1 LEEAIVTL
9 PVEHLTWQKGGQDEA
24 DLRDHLVRALIR
36 SGVCVTLQDASLD
49 YIFIANLPDCWSV
62 LPAGAPHDREMFG
75 PEIGAALTNLKTD
88 AIERLENQKQELA
101 VGQNQFFEFN
111 VELLVPTHN
120 PALIMT
126 TIIDLTEERR
136 RERTLKALLRE
147 LSHRSKNLL
156 AIIQSIATQTAR
168 HSGTLDGFLTKFRG
182 RLYSLSQSQDLITDS
197 SWTGAQ
203 FRDLA
208 TQQIEKYITEDH
220 SGITV
225 DGDNPWLSPNEA
237 LHVGLA
243 LHELV
248 VNAASHGG
256 TAKATTHVNLT
267 CQSEQLGS
275 RQQIAILWK
284 ETRLEG
290 QVTETGAGAGVEA
303 EAQNGRF
310 GSIVLERIVPN
321 AVDGAADYR
330 IASDHVTYD
339 LTFTQENPA

>member
-1 LEEAIVTL
+1 MTL

-62 LPAGAPHDREMFG
+62 LPAHAPHDQEMFG
-75 PEIGAALTNLKTD
+75 PEIGAALTSLKTD
-88 AIERLENQKQELA
+88 AIARQENQKRELA

-126 TIIDLTEERR
+126 TIIDMTEERR

-208 TQQIEKYITEDH
+208 TQQVEKYVSEDH
-220 SGITV
+220 SDINV

-256 TAKATTHVNLT
+256 PAKATTHVTLT
-267 CQSEQLGS
+267 CQSKPQGN
-275 RQQIAILWK
+275 RQQIVIRWN
-284 ETRLEG
+284 ETRSESEAAS
-290 QVTETGAGAGVEA
+290 TEA

-321 AVDGAADYR
+321 AVDGTADYR
-330 IASDHVTYD
+330 IAADHVTYD
-339 LTFTQENPA
+339 LSFTQEDPA

>member
-1 LEEAIVTL
+1 MTL
-9 PVEHLTWQKGGQDEA
+9 PVEHLTWQKGGQNEA

-49 YIFIANLPDCWSV
+49 YLFIANLPDCWSV
-62 LPAGAPHDREMFG
+62 LPAHSPRDEDMFG
-75 PEIGAALTNLKTD
+75 PEIGAALTSLKTD
-88 AIERLENQKQELA
+88 AITQQENQKQEMT

-126 TIIDLTEERR
+126 TIVDLTEERR

-168 HSGTLDGFLTKFRG
+168 HSGTLDSFLTKFRG

-197 SWTGAQ
+197 SWTGAR

-208 TQQIEKYITEDH
+208 SQQIEKYVSEDH

-225 DGDNPWLSPNEA
+225 EGDDPWLSPNEA

-243 LHELV
+243 LHELI

-256 TAKATTHVNLT
+256 ASKATAPVTLICDST
-267 CQSEQLGS
+267 LEGA
-275 RQQIAILWK
+275 RQQVSIRWH
-284 ETRLEG
+284 ETRPES
-290 QVTETGAGAGVEA
+290 EASNAEA
-303 EAQNGRF
+303 EQQDGRF
-310 GSIVLERIVPN
+310 GSIVLERVVPN
-321 AVDGAADYR
+321 AVNGVAHYR
-330 IASDHVTYD
+330 IAADHVAYD
-339 LTFTQENPA
+339 LTFTQENPT

>member
-1 LEEAIVTL
+1 MTL
-9 PVEHLTWQKGGQDEA
+9 PVEQLTWQKGGQKDA

-36 SGVCVTLQDASLD
+36 SGVCVTLQDSSLD

-62 LPAGAPHDREMFG
+62 LPAHAPSDQEMFG
-75 PEIGAALTNLKTD
+75 PEIGAALTDLKTD
-88 AIERLENQKQELA
+88 AITHLENQKQEMA
-101 VGQNQFFEFN
+101 FGQDQFFEFN

-126 TIIDLTEERR
+126 TIIDMTEERR

-168 HSGTLDGFLTKFRG
+168 HSGTLDSFLRKFRG

-197 SWTGAQ
+197 SWTGAR

-208 TQQIEKYITEDH
+208 TQQIEKYVAEDL
-220 SGITV
+220 SGIIV
-225 DGDNPWLSPNEA
+225 EGDNPWLSPTEA

-248 VNAASHGG
+248 VNAASHRDASQ
-256 TAKATTHVNLT
+256 TAGSVTLSCHSNPV
-267 CQSEQLGS
+267 GS
-275 RQQIAILWK
+275 RRQIEIRWSEARPDSP
-284 ETRLEG
+284 EPR
-290 QVTETGAGAGVEA
+290 ANVEP
-303 EAQNGRF
+303 QNGRF
-310 GSIVLERIVPN
+310 GSIVLERVVPN
-321 AVDGAADYR
+321 AVDGTARYQIAADQ
-330 IASDHVTYD
+330 VTYD
-339 LTFTQENPA
+339 LSFIQDNPI

>member
-1 LEEAIVTL
+1 MTL

-24 DLRDHLVRALIR
+24 ELRDHLVRALIR

-62 LPAGAPHDREMFG
+62 QPANAPQDLEMFG
-75 PEIGAALTNLKTD
+75 PEVGAALTRLKTD
-88 AIERLENQKQELA
+88 TIARKEDQKQELA
-101 VGQNQFFEFN
+101 VGEDQFFEFN
-111 VELLVPTHN
+111 IELLVPTHN

-126 TIIDLTEERR
+126 TIVDLTEERR

-197 SWTGAQ
+197 SWTGAR
-203 FRDLA
+203 FGDLA
-208 TQQIEKYITEDH
+208 TQQIEKYVSEDH
-220 SGITV
+220 SDIIV
-225 DGDNPWLSPNEA
+225 EGDNPWLSPNEA

-243 LHELV
+243 LHELI

-256 TAKATTHVNLT
+256 SSQATAPVTLT
-267 CQSEQLGS
+267 CSSTPEATR
-275 RQQIAILWK
+275 RQISIRWR
-284 ETRLEG
+284 ETRP
-290 QVTETGAGAGVEA
+290 VSETSHAEA
-303 EAQNGRF
+303 EQQNGRF
-310 GSIVLERIVPN
+310 GSIVLERVVPH
-321 AVDGAADYR
+321 AVDGVAHYR
-330 IASDHVTYD
+330 ISADHVAYD
-339 LTFTQENPA
+339 LTFTQESPA

>member
-1 LEEAIVTL
+1 MTL
-9 PVEHLTWQKGGQDEA
+9 PVEQLTWQKGGQNEA
-24 DLRDHLVRALIR
+24 ELNDHLVRALIR

-49 YIFIANLPDCWSV
+49 YIFIANLPDCWAV
-62 LPAGAPHDREMFG
+62 LPAQSPRDQDMFG
-75 PEIGAALTNLKTD
+75 PEIGAALTDLKTD
-88 AIERLENQKQELA
+88 AITRLENQKQEMV

-120 PALIMT
+120 PALVMT

-168 HSGTLDGFLTKFRG
+168 HSGTLDSFLSKFRG

-197 SWTGAQ
+197 SWTGAR

-208 TQQIEKYITEDH
+208 TQQIEKYVTEGH
-220 SGITV
+220 SGITLE
-225 DGDNPWLSPNEA
+225 GDNPWLSPNEA

-248 VNAASHGG
+248 VNAASHSGPAQA
-256 TAKATTHVNLT
+256 TAPVRLT
-267 CQSEQLGS
+267 CTN
-275 RQQIAILWK
+275 RQQDNRRQIEIRWN
-284 ETRLEG
+284 ETRPESP
-290 QVTETGAGAGVEA
+290 ASHAEA
-303 EAQNGRF
+303 EPHNGRF
-310 GSIVLERIVPN
+310 GSIVLERVVPN
-321 AVDGAADYR
+321 AVDGTAHYR
-330 IASDHVTYD
+330 IAPDHVTYE

>member
-1 LEEAIVTL
+1 MTL
-9 PVEHLTWQKGGQDEA
+9 PVEQLTWQKGGQNEA
-24 DLRDHLVRALIR
+24 DLNNHLVRALIR

-62 LPAGAPHDREMFG
+62 LPAQSPRDQDMFG
-75 PEIGAALTNLKTD
+75 LEIGAALTSLKTD
-88 AIERLENQKQELA
+88 AITRQENQKQELI

-111 VELLVPTHN
+111 VELIVPTHN

-126 TIIDLTEERR
+126 TIVDLTEERR

-168 HSGTLDGFLTKFRG
+168 HSGTLDSFLSKFRG

-197 SWTGAQ
+197 SWTGAR

-208 TQQIEKYITEDH
+208 AQQIEKYITDDH
-220 SGITV
+220 SGITLE
-225 DGDNPWLSPNEA
+225 GSNPWLSPNEA

-256 TAKATTHVNLT
+256 AAQATAPVKLT
-267 CQSEQLGS
+267 CQSR
-275 RQQIAILWK
+275 RQNNQRQVEIHWN
-284 ETRLEG
+284 ETRPESPASHDAAEPYNG
-290 QVTETGAGAGVEA
+290 Q
-303 EAQNGRF
+303 F
-310 GSIVLERIVPN
+310 GSIVLERVVPN
-321 AVDGAADYR
+321 AVDGAAHYR
-330 IASDHVTYD
+330 IAADHVTYD